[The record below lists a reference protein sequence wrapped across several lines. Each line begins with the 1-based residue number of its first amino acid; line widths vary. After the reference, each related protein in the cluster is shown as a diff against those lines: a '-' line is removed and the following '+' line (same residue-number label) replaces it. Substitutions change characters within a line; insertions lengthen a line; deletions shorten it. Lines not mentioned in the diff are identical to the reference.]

1 MTFTGKYMRPYGAR
15 LAVYGVFVVL
25 STAFVM
31 ATALSVTDF
40 LKLLFEGEEVLPGSG
55 SNLISR
61 WLEGLYGWMIGYGK
75 QSALWLF
82 SLLVLALYGSKNLFG
97 YLSAVVIGKV
107 RSRVVRDIRRDL
119 FGKSMKLKRGYFSE
133 QKEGD
138 ILSRFGGDVTEYD
151 ENVLGAL
158 QTLVSSAVGLVMYLA
173 MLLYLDY
180 RLTGVVLASIPL
192 VAFVIS
198 GLSRR
203 LKKKSK
209 SVQEKNGYLLSLT
222 EEAISGLRIIKAYN
236 AIDFS
241 NRRFRAVNADY
252 SKERIG
258 MFRRI
263 YAASPISDFLGNTI
277 VVAVLVVGAMMVV
290 VGEGRLSAELFVSYI
305 MLFVLMLPPA
315 KNLSTAVAQIK
326 RGKGCVARLEEF
338 LANDQEEPL
347 GGSATL
353 ERMGDV
359 EMRGVGFTYGE
370 GKVLNNIDLS
380 IKKGSMVALVGA
392 SGSGKTTLA
401 NILLRFYE
409 PTEGSVM
416 VDGCDVADYSVA
428 SWRSRIGVVTQE
440 PALFNDSI
448 FNNIAFGLEGVT
460 PEQVEQAA
468 KIANAHDF
476 ISEMED
482 GYDSIVGDGGS
493 LLSGGQRQR
502 ICIARA
508 IVGNPDLLVL
518 DEATSAL
525 DTEAERCVQQGLEQ
539 AMKGRTVLVI
549 AHRLSTV
556 RNADEIVVLDKGEI
570 VERGTAK
577 ELYEMGGIYRKMV
590 DRGEGTL

>member
-1 MTFTGKYMRPYGAR
+1 MRPYGAR
-15 LAVYGVFVVL
+15 LALYGVFVVL

-209 SVQEKNGYLLSLT
+209 RVQEKNGYLLSLT

-290 VGEGRLSAELFVSYI
+290 GGEGRLSAELFVSYI

-338 LANDQEEPL
+338 LANDQEESL

-416 VDGCDVADYSVA
+416 VDGRDVADYSVA
-428 SWRSRIGVVTQE
+428 SWRIRIGVVTQE

-448 FNNIAFGLEGVT
+448 FNNIAFGQEGVT

-476 ISEMED
+476 ISEMEG
-482 GYDSIVGDGGS
+482 GYGSIVGDGGS

-577 ELYEMGGIYRKMV
+577 ELYEAGGIYRKMV

>member
-1 MTFTGKYMRPYGAR
+1 MRPYGAR

>member
-40 LKLLFEGEEVLPGSG
+40 LKLLFDGEEVLPGSG

-290 VGEGRLSAELFVSYI
+290 GGEGRLSAELFVSYI

-353 ERMGDV
+353 ESMGDV

-370 GKVLNNIDLS
+370 GKVLINIDLS

-460 PEQVEQAA
+460 PEQVEHAA

-577 ELYEMGGIYRKMV
+577 ELYEAGGIYRKMV

>member
-1 MTFTGKYMRPYGAR
+1 MRPYGAR
-15 LAVYGVFVVL
+15 LALYGVFVVL

-241 NRRFRAVNADY
+241 NRRFRAVNAVY

-290 VGEGRLSAELFVSYI
+290 GGEGRLSAELFVSYI

-315 KNLSTAVAQIK
+315 KNLSTVVAQIK

-338 LANDQEEPL
+338 LSNDQEEPL
-347 GGSATL
+347 GGSASL

-416 VDGCDVADYSVA
+416 VDGRDVADYSVA

-476 ISEMED
+476 ISEMEG
-482 GYDSIVGDGGS
+482 GYGSIVGDGGS

-577 ELYEMGGIYRKMV
+577 ELYEAGGIYRKMV

>member
-1 MTFTGKYMRPYGAR
+1 MRPYGAR

-107 RSRVVRDIRRDL
+107 RSRVVRDIRKDL

-290 VGEGRLSAELFVSYI
+290 GGEGRLSAELFVSYI

-416 VDGCDVADYSVA
+416 VDGRDVADYSVA

-502 ICIARA
+502 ICITRA

-577 ELYEMGGIYRKMV
+577 ELYEAGGIYRKMV

>member
-1 MTFTGKYMRPYGAR
+1 MRPYGAR

-180 RLTGVVLASIPL
+180 RLTGVVLESIPL

-290 VGEGRLSAELFVSYI
+290 GGEGRLSAELFVSYI

-338 LANDQEEPL
+338 LANDQEESL

-353 ERMGDV
+353 ESMGDV

-416 VDGCDVADYSVA
+416 VDGRDVADYSVA

-476 ISEMED
+476 ISEMEG
-482 GYDSIVGDGGS
+482 GYGSIVGDGGS

-577 ELYEMGGIYRKMV
+577 ELYEAGGIYRKMV

>member
-15 LAVYGVFVVL
+15 LALYGVFVVL

-241 NRRFRAVNADY
+241 NRRFRAVNAVY

-290 VGEGRLSAELFVSYI
+290 GGEGRLSAELFVSYI

-315 KNLSTAVAQIK
+315 KNLSTVVAQIK

-338 LANDQEEPL
+338 LSNDQEEPL
-347 GGSATL
+347 GGSASL

-416 VDGCDVADYSVA
+416 VDGRDVADYSVA

-476 ISEMED
+476 ISEMEG
-482 GYDSIVGDGGS
+482 GYGSIVGDGGS

-577 ELYEMGGIYRKMV
+577 ELYEAGGIYRKMV

>member
-1 MTFTGKYMRPYGAR
+1 MRPYGAR

-107 RSRVVRDIRRDL
+107 RSRVVRDIRKDL

-290 VGEGRLSAELFVSYI
+290 GGEGRLSAELFVSYI

-353 ERMGDV
+353 ESMGDV

-416 VDGCDVADYSVA
+416 VDGRDVADYSVA

-556 RNADEIVVLDKGEI
+556 KNADEIVVLDKGEI

-577 ELYEMGGIYRKMV
+577 ELYEAGGIYRKMV

>member
-107 RSRVVRDIRRDL
+107 RSRVVRDIRKDL

-241 NRRFRAVNADY
+241 NRRFRTVNADY

-290 VGEGRLSAELFVSYI
+290 GGEGRLSAELFVSYI

-353 ERMGDV
+353 ESMGDV

-370 GKVLNNIDLS
+370 GKVLSNIDLS

-416 VDGCDVADYSVA
+416 VDGRDVADYSVA

-476 ISEMED
+476 ISEMEG

-577 ELYEMGGIYRKMV
+577 ELYEAGGIYRKMV

>member
-107 RSRVVRDIRRDL
+107 RNRVVRDIRRDL

-173 MLLYLDY
+173 MLLYMDY
-180 RLTGVVLASIPL
+180 QLTGVVLASIPL

-209 SVQEKNGYLLSLT
+209 RVQEKNGYLLSLT

-338 LANDQEEPL
+338 LANDQEESL

-353 ERMGDV
+353 ESMGDV

-370 GKVLNNIDLS
+370 GKVLSDIDLS

-416 VDGCDVADYSVA
+416 VDGCDVAHYSVA

-440 PALFNDSI
+440 PALFNDSV

-482 GYDSIVGDGGS
+482 GYGSIVGDGGS

-577 ELYEMGGIYRKMV
+577 ELYEAGGIYRKMV

>member
-15 LAVYGVFVVL
+15 LALYGVFVVL

-241 NRRFRAVNADY
+241 NRRFRAVNAVY

-290 VGEGRLSAELFVSYI
+290 GGEGRLSAELFVSYI

-315 KNLSTAVAQIK
+315 KNLSTVVAQIK

-338 LANDQEEPL
+338 LSNDQEEPL
-347 GGSATL
+347 GGSASL

-416 VDGCDVADYSVA
+416 VDGRDVADYSVA

-468 KIANAHDF
+468 KIGNIGFVTMHHDELRRIYNGVIGK
-476 ISEMED
+476 ISN
-482 GYDSIVGDGGS
+482 GDVS
-493 LLSGGQRQR
+493 
-502 ICIARA
+502 
-508 IVGNPDLLVL
+508 V
-518 DEATSAL
+518 
-525 DTEAERCVQQGLEQ
+525 
-539 AMKGRTVLVI
+539 
-549 AHRLSTV
+549 
-556 RNADEIVVLDKGEI
+556 
-570 VERGTAK
+570 
-577 ELYEMGGIYRKMV
+577 
-590 DRGEGTL
+590 

>member
-1 MTFTGKYMRPYGAR
+1 MRPYGAR

-107 RSRVVRDIRRDL
+107 RSRVVRDIRKDL

-290 VGEGRLSAELFVSYI
+290 GGEGRLSAELFVSYI

-347 GGSATL
+347 GGSASL

-370 GKVLNNIDLS
+370 GKVLSNIDLS

-416 VDGCDVADYSVA
+416 VDGRDVADYSVA

-468 KIANAHDF
+468 KIANAHDS

>member
-107 RSRVVRDIRRDL
+107 RSRVVRDIRKDL

-290 VGEGRLSAELFVSYI
+290 GGEGRLSAELFVSYI

-353 ERMGDV
+353 ESMGDV

-416 VDGCDVADYSVA
+416 VDGRDVADYSVA

-556 RNADEIVVLDKGEI
+556 KNADEIVVLDKGEI

-577 ELYEMGGIYRKMV
+577 ELYEAGGIYRKMV

>member
-107 RSRVVRDIRRDL
+107 RSRVVRDIRKDL

-290 VGEGRLSAELFVSYI
+290 GGEGRLSAELFVSYI

-353 ERMGDV
+353 ESMGDV

-370 GKVLNNIDLS
+370 GKVLSNIDLS

-577 ELYEMGGIYRKMV
+577 ELYEAGGIYRKMV

>member
-1 MTFTGKYMRPYGAR
+1 MRPYGAR

-241 NRRFRAVNADY
+241 NRRFRTVNADY

-353 ERMGDV
+353 ESMGDV

-370 GKVLNNIDLS
+370 GKVLSNIDLS

-416 VDGCDVADYSVA
+416 VDGRDVADYSVA

-476 ISEMED
+476 ISEMEG

-577 ELYEMGGIYRKMV
+577 ELYEAGGIYRKMV

>member
-1 MTFTGKYMRPYGAR
+1 MRPYGAR

-107 RSRVVRDIRRDL
+107 RNRVVRDIRRDL

-173 MLLYLDY
+173 MLLYMDY
-180 RLTGVVLASIPL
+180 QLTGVVLASIPL

-209 SVQEKNGYLLSLT
+209 RVQEKNGYLLSLT

-338 LANDQEEPL
+338 LANDQEESL

-353 ERMGDV
+353 ESMGDV

-370 GKVLNNIDLS
+370 GKVLSDIDLS

-416 VDGCDVADYSVA
+416 VDGCDVAHYSVA

-440 PALFNDSI
+440 PALFNDSV

-482 GYDSIVGDGGS
+482 GYGSIVGDGGS

-577 ELYEMGGIYRKMV
+577 ELYEAGGIYRKMV

>member
-107 RSRVVRDIRRDL
+107 RSRVVRDIRKDL

-290 VGEGRLSAELFVSYI
+290 GGEGRLSAELFVSYI

-416 VDGCDVADYSVA
+416 VDGRDVADYSVA

-502 ICIARA
+502 ICITRA

-577 ELYEMGGIYRKMV
+577 ELYEAGGIYRKMV

>member
-180 RLTGVVLASIPL
+180 RLTGVVLESIPL

-290 VGEGRLSAELFVSYI
+290 GGEGRLSAELFVSYI

-338 LANDQEEPL
+338 LANDQEESL

-353 ERMGDV
+353 ESMGDV

-416 VDGCDVADYSVA
+416 VDGRDVADYSVA

-476 ISEMED
+476 ISEMEG
-482 GYDSIVGDGGS
+482 GYGSIVGDGGS

-577 ELYEMGGIYRKMV
+577 ELYEAGGIYRKMV

>member
-107 RSRVVRDIRRDL
+107 RSRVVRDIRKDL
-119 FGKSMKLKRGYFSE
+119 FGKSMKLKSGYFSE

-290 VGEGRLSAELFVSYI
+290 GGEGRLSAELFVSYI

-416 VDGCDVADYSVA
+416 VDGRDVADYSVA

-476 ISEMED
+476 ISEMEG

-556 RNADEIVVLDKGEI
+556 RNADEIVVLEKGEI

-577 ELYEMGGIYRKMV
+577 ELYEAGGIYRKMV

>member
-1 MTFTGKYMRPYGAR
+1 MRPYGAR

-40 LKLLFEGEEVLPGSG
+40 LKLLFDGEEVLPGSG

-107 RSRVVRDIRRDL
+107 RSRVARDIRKDL

-290 VGEGRLSAELFVSYI
+290 GGEGRLSAELFVSYI

-347 GGSATL
+347 GGSASL

-370 GKVLNNIDLS
+370 GKVLSNIDLS

-448 FNNIAFGLEGVT
+448 FNNIAFGQEGVT

-577 ELYEMGGIYRKMV
+577 ELYEAGGIYRKMV